1 MCSDKKI
8 VFPVHPLKDWS
19 RNLIAQSIQ
28 FSLEDMDLIRER
40 RQEPNRLGFGYQLAF
55 VRLANCFLVQQP
67 FEIQQDVLMCVSF
80 YLQIPSGFIHEY
92 GTRHYW
98 ICLPT

>member
-8 VFPVHPLKDWS
+8 VFTVHPLEDWS
-19 RNLIAQSIQ
+19 CNLIAQSIQ